1 MQGGWT
7 QMEHRLPIIRVDP
20 ENRCAVMLGYG
31 RKLIIL
37 PFRKDPTPEDAELQG
52 STMDVKPIHQNLS
65 NAHLNNKSPILASY
79 SIELKDLDEKM
90 DNIIDLQFLH
100 GYYEPT
106 LLILFEPIKTFAGYG

>member
-1 MQGGWT
+1 
-7 QMEHRLPIIRVDP
+7 MEHRLPVIRVDP

-37 PFRKDPTPEDAELQG
+37 PFRKDPTPEDAELMQG
-52 STMDVKPIHQNLS
+52 SMMDVKPIHQNLS

-90 DNIIDLQFLH
+90 DNIIDFQFLH

-106 LLILFEPIKTFAGYG
+106 LLILFEPIKTFAGYY